1 MDVVRTLHRAHH
13 RHLTVAR
20 NSDHA
25 LRLDIELLLMRDSI
39 LALDD
44 LISRGESLVDVTP
57 SDQEPLEDIVVA
69 VKNFSTGEGL
79 LDREHRRQLFVL
91 DLNMTRG
98 SFKFTLACGSDQ
110 QNRFI
115 EVAHL

>member
-1 MDVVRTLHRAHH
+1 MDVVRALHRSHH

-25 LRLDIELLLMRDSI
+25 LRLDIELFLMRHPI

-44 LISRGESLVDVTP
+44 SIGRSESLVDVTS
-57 SDQEPLEDIVVA
+57 SDQEALEDIVVA
-69 VKNFSTGEGL
+69 IKNFSTGERL

-91 DLNMTRG
+91 DLNMTRRG
-98 SFKFTLACGSDQ
+98 FKLA
-110 QNRFI
+110 
-115 EVAHL
+115 L